1 MKMKAMAITMIEAQ
15 TPHVILITLAEL
27 DVTRIVDNFL

>member
-1 MKMKAMAITMIEAQ
+1 MKRKPMAMTMIEAQ

-27 DVTRIVDNFL
+27 DVTRMGR